1 MNSQITLFSIG
12 NFDFKLNHIFIIGVL
27 SLSFSTSFLIRS
39 LPAEY
44 GWELHEY
51 DPFFNYRAT
60 EYLLNNGLEKYLNW
74 NDSLSWYPFGR
85 DISSNSQVILH
96 ITTATT
102 YSIFGGN
109 IDLYDFSIIFPAVI
123 GSLTCVVIFALTRV
137 LFGTT
142 SGLFAS
148 LFFSI
153 SLPILVRGQIGWLK
167 SEPLGLFY
175 GLLGMYFLLSGI
187 KSNNSSSYI
196 RVIFGGIF
204 TSIGISAWGGNFF
217 FLVPVSILF
226 CLLPFFRKDG
236 DFLLKS
242 IPLFTSSVMISG
254 LFFERLTA
262 GLVFGISGILLIL
275 ATSLLVGIILIQK
288 RTRRK
293 TRNAILFLI
302 SILVISSISL
312 IIAEDFQITQLPS
325 HRYLNAIYPLLTTS
339 DPLTDSVSEHG
350 TLTLSQSFVFHSVL
364 MIFASIGIWII
375 MTKNSKFKNPT
386 NDMKLFALSLG
397 LFGVYIGSAFMRLE
411 VFTSVGIIILSSIGV
426 SLLLKSSIIKNK
438 KFNAQTL
445 VISSLIF
452 VMLMIPLF
460 LPVDGNVIA
469 VSAKTPPTITNGG
482 TFFTVST
489 NDWREAL
496 EWIKYNTPENS
507 VIGSW
512 WDYGYWIQTISNR
525 FTLTDNS
532 TLIDHRIKSIA
543 KIFFETPDDAWK
555 SLREMETD
563 YFIIFISAQKL
574 PYETLEYEELYFLQ
588 GGGDESKKFWF
599 AKIAGVNSDDYFY
612 NDLFSGNDNFW
623 NNTFLGK
630 IIPYKVYGYAD
641 LQNDQF
647 STNYVPGWIGLYT
660 KEQKF
665 VDDNQPFHLVY
676 QSPSNEKPIDNKIIG
691 IFVYKINPDYI
702 PISEDWNSP
711 ILPLQK

>member
-1 MNSQITLFSIG
+1 MNSQIKLFSIG
-12 NFDFKLNHIFIIGVL
+12 NFDFKLNHILIIGIL

-44 GWELHEY
+44 GWELHEF

-60 EYLLNNGLEKYLNW
+60 EYLLNNGLEKYLTW
-74 NDSLSWYPFGR
+74 NDSLSWYPAGR
-85 DISSNSQVILH
+85 DVSSNSQVMLH
-96 ITTATT
+96 LTTAIT

-109 IDLYDFSIIFPAVI
+109 VDLYDFSIIFPVVF
-123 GSLTCVVIFALTRV
+123 GSLTCIVIFGLTRV
-137 LFGTT
+137 IFGTT

-153 SLPILVRGQIGWLK
+153 SMPVLVRGQIGWLK
-167 SEPLGLFY
+167 SEPLGLFF
-175 GLLGMYFLLSGI
+175 GLLGLYFLLSGI

-196 RVIFGGIF
+196 RVISGGIL
-204 TSIGISAWGGNFF
+204 TSVGLSAWGGNVFF
-217 FLVPVSILF
+217 ILPIVILF
-226 CLLPFFRKDG
+226 CLLPFFRKDEN
-236 DFLLKS
+236 FLLKS
-242 IPLFTSSVMISG
+242 IPLYVSSLIITG
-254 LFFERLTA
+254 IFFERLS
-262 GLVFGISGILLIL
+262 FGFIFSISGISLIL
-275 ATSLLVGIILIQK
+275 GTLIMVGTILVQK
-288 RTRRK
+288 RSKRK
-293 TRNAILFLI
+293 TRNGILFVLL
-302 SILVISSISL
+302 ILVISSILL
-312 IIAEDFQITQLPS
+312 IITENSQIIPLPT
-325 HRYLNAIYPLLTTS
+325 HRYLNAIFPLLTTN
-339 DPLTDSVSEHG
+339 DPLTDSVSEHA
-350 TLTLSQSFVFHSVL
+350 TLTISQSFMFHSVL

-375 MTKNSKFKNPT
+375 LTKNST
-386 NDMKLFALSLG
+386 NDMKLFALTLG

-426 SLLLKSSIIKNK
+426 SLLLKSSLIKNK
-438 KFNAQTL
+438 KFNKQTMI
-445 VISSLIF
+445 ISSFIL

-460 LPVDGNVIA
+460 LPVDANVIA
-469 VSAKTPPTITNGG
+469 VSANTPPTIKNGG
-482 TFFTVST
+482 TSFLVST
-489 NDWREAL
+489 NDWRDTL
-496 EWIKYNTPENS
+496 EWVKYNTPENS

-525 FTLTDNS
+525 PTLTDNS

-574 PYETLEYEELYFLQ
+574 PYETQQFDELYFLQ

-599 AKIAGVNSDDYFY
+599 AKIAGVNVTDYFY

-630 IIPYKVYGYAD
+630 IIPYRVFGYVD

-665 VDDNQPFHLVY
+665 IDDNEPFHLVY
-676 QSPSNEKPIDNKIIG
+676 ESPSYATPIDNKIIG
-691 IFVYKINPDYI
+691 VFVYKINPDYM
-702 PISEDWNSP
+702 PISKDWNSP
-711 ILPLQK
+711 IIPYQNNY